1 MRERGERGA
10 GKWAV
15 ACEKEMTAFPAASRG
30 TGFGMGVP
38 VVTFVK
44 TGAKQ
49 VLGTPSASFFACR
62 RLKMRLGRLLGGLSG
77 DALIDRHD

>member
-15 ACEKEMTAFPAASRG
+15 ACEKEMPAFPAASRE

-38 VVTFVK
+38 AVTFVK
-44 TGAKQ
+44 TGAKL
-49 VLGTPSASFFACR
+49 VPRTPSGSFFARR
-62 RLKMRLGRLLGGLSG
+62 RLKIRLGRLLEGLAG
-77 DALIDRHD
+77 DALS